1 VTLLRRLARRPADRR
16 SGERGQS
23 LIELSIAIPVVLLL
37 LLGMLEFGFAFSHH
51 LTLEYATRE
60 GARTGAALAA
70 GTGEVACTGA
80 NNTDAYTIAAV
91 QRVLTGTG
99 GQVPIGQVK
108 EIRIYK
114 ASSTGADSLGLSN
127 KWVPGAGGPS
137 VDGVQLLFTR
147 SGSTFW
153 DPCTR
158 HDSPGAWG
166 GTDSI
171 GVSLI
176 YDYQYITP
184 LGNLMGLGGAPVLQI
199 SDRTIMALNPAA
211 N

>member
-1 VTLLRRLARRPADRR
+1 VTFLLRLRNRR
-16 SGERGQS
+16 SAEPRHGERGQS
-23 LIELSIAIPVVLLL
+23 LVELAIAIPVVLIL

-51 LTLEYATRE
+51 MTLEYATRE

-70 GTGEVACTGA
+70 GTDEVVCTGVS
-80 NNTDAYTIAAV
+80 NTDAYTIAAV

-99 GQVPIGQVK
+99 GQIPIGQVQ

-114 ASSTGADSLGLSN
+114 ASSTGADTGIYN
-127 KWVPGAGGPS
+127 RWVPGAGPL
-137 VDGVQLLFTR
+137 VDGVALLFTR
-147 SGSTFW
+147 DNGAQSW
-153 DPCTR
+153 DPCSR

-171 GVSLI
+171 GVSLV
-176 YDYQYITP
+176 YDYQYVTP
-184 LGNLMGLGGAPVLQI
+184 LGNLMGLGGSPELQI
-199 SDRTIMALNPAA
+199 GDRTIMALNPAA

>member
-1 VTLLRRLARRPADRR
+1 MTGLRRLRRRPAEQR

-23 LIELSIAIPVVLLL
+23 LIELAIAIPVVLLL

-70 GTGEVACTGA
+70 GTGEVLCTGA
-80 NNTDAYTIAAV
+80 SNVDAYTIAAV

-114 ASSTGADSLGLSN
+114 ANTTGADTGTSN
-127 KWVPGAGGPS
+127 KWVPGAGPL
-137 VDGVQLLFTR
+137 VDGVALQFMR
-147 SGSTFW
+147 SGATNW
-153 DPCTR
+153 DPCAR
-158 HDSPGAWG
+158 HDGPGAWG
-166 GTDSI
+166 GTDSV

>member
-1 VTLLRRLARRPADRR
+1 VKKPWRRGVASTSR

-23 LIELSIAIPVVLLL
+23 LIELAVAVPVVMLL

-51 LTLEYATRE
+51 MTLEYATRE

-70 GTGEVACTGA
+70 GTAEVACTGSS
-80 NNTDAYTIAAV
+80 NVDAYVIAAV
-91 QRVLTGTG
+91 QRVLIGAG
-99 GQVPIGQVK
+99 GQVPISQIR

-114 ASSTGADSLGLSN
+114 ANAAGQDTGTSN
-127 KWVPGAGGPS
+127 KWVPGAGPL
-137 VDGVQLLFTR
+137 VDGYELKFTR

-153 DPCTR
+153 DACSR
-158 HDSPGAWG
+158 NNVSGN
-166 GTDSI
+166 TDSL

-184 LGNLMGLGGAPVLQI
+184 LGTFMGLGGAAEITI
-199 SDRTIMALNPAA
+199 SDRTIMALNPGEG
-211 N
+211 